1 MYHVIIAGGSG
12 SRFWPKSR
20 RDNPKQLLDVL
31 TKKYGERFSDYRKQ
45 YSKAVNNH
53 KYNYDYVSDYPLN
66 VLVEVVNKCNLECIM
81 CLSSHRKGPTR
92 VISEETISKLFK
104 EFKTQFL
111 T

>member
-1 MYHVIIAGGSG
+1 MQSESSNETKPAYIKRIEKV
-12 SRFWPKSR
+12 
-20 RDNPKQLLDVL
+20 NPEKQLLDVL

-92 VISEETISKLFK
+92 VISEETISKLF
-104 EFKTQFL
+104 
-111 T
+111 